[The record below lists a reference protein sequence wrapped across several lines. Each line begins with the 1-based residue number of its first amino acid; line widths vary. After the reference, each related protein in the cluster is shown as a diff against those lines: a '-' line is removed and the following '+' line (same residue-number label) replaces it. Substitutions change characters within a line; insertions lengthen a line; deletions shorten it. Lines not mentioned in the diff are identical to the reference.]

1 MKLPTW
7 QPHDRQSERRH
18 YDPPALWYA
27 VILGSIIFHLSAF
40 GILRLLMIGGL
51 IGTPSATKLIP
62 INVIAMATPA
72 ADIASSQPKAT
83 SATQLPPKTTAK
95 PTKNST
101 ASNPTQN
108 RKPIATSSPTFTKT
122 QTGATKQAA
131 VNTKKS
137 PVPISS
143 KPSGKLQPKTP
154 TDKENQP
161 NNTNKQP
168 ATATPTTNTNKPP
181 STAIPNPPSPTK
193 PTSQPTPN
201 PQPAGGFVAIFNN
214 LTPRATIDIPNPDN
228 DNDKLATLLDDKKQ
242 LSAEDLKQLGI
253 STNQNLKLKV
263 GVVVETDGTATVVN
277 EQVVVEQGSISKE
290 KAVALAN
297 KIISQLRFTPT
308 FGNGKPK
315 LGNYN
320 LQLTIFPEPK

>member
-7 QPHDRQSERRH
+7 QPPDRQSERRH

-27 VILGSIIFHLSAF
+27 VILGSVFIHLSAF
-40 GILRLLMIGGL
+40 GILRLLVIGGL
-51 IGTPSATKLIP
+51 IGTPSATRLIP
-62 INVIAMATPA
+62 IDVIAMA
-72 ADIASSQPKAT
+72 SSKPNAT
-83 SATQLPPKTTAK
+83 SATRLPPKTTAT
-95 PTKNST
+95 TKNPT

-108 RKPIATSSPTFTKT
+108 RKPTATSSPTRTKT
-122 QTGATKQAA
+122 QSGVTKQPV

-137 PVPISS
+137 PIVNSS
-143 KPSGKLQPKTP
+143 KPPGKVPPKTKP
-154 TDKENQP
+154 STATGK
-161 NNTNKQP
+161 NNQP
-168 ATATPTTNTNKPP
+168 ATTT
-181 STAIPNPPSPTK
+181 PNPPSPTK
-193 PTSQPTPN
+193 PTSNPTPN
-201 PQPAGGFVAIFNN
+201 PQPAGGFIATFNN
-214 LTPRATIDIPNPDN
+214 LAPSATIDIPNPEN

-242 LSAEDLKQLGI
+242 VSVEDLKQLGI

-263 GVVVETDGTATVVN
+263 GVVVETDGTATVVDK
-277 EQVVVEQGSISKE
+277 QVIVEQGSISQE

-320 LQLTIFPEPK
+320 LQLTILPVAK